1 MSEVLMVGDVATG
14 GALQPLWDWCMSAM
28 PGFVSSPAFI
38 LTAVML
44 GVYVPGV
51 IFSVVDYF
59 TGRLSLRE
67 ILSVYWRAMKLYSNL
82 YIVGM
87 VVLLAFPMP
96 DFLKMTT
103 PLAAPTMWEFCRDL
117 LFYFILGDITSY
129 IWHRLE
135 HAHGPYMKH
144 VHCVHHF
151 DKPPLSIWTA
161 MVVHPIEGGTV
172 FFFFHIY
179 GILFPIHPLTFFFGA
194 FTLTAVTMITHCGY
208 RLPVYDWFFANS
220 PCHDYHHANREP
232 TNVSVV
238 LTLCDRICG
247 TYQAPEVRKV

>member
-1 MSEVLMVGDVATG
+1 MAIELISGELASAA
-14 GALQPLWDWCMSAM
+14 ALQPLWDWCLQHMA
-28 PGFVSSPAFI
+28 GFISSPAFI

-51 IFSVVDYF
+51 VFSIVDVF
-59 TGRLSLRE
+59 IAKRLTWQESMA
-67 ILSVYWRAMKLYSNL
+67 VYWRAMKLYSTL
-82 YIVGM
+82 YVVGM
-87 VVLLAFPMP
+87 IVLLGFPMP
-96 DFLKMTT
+96 FSMNV
-103 PLAAPTMWEFCRDL
+103 PALAPSAGEFCRDL
-117 LFYFILGDITSY
+117 LLYFLLGDITSY
-129 IWHRLE
+129 VWHRME
-135 HAHGPYMKH
+135 HAQGWYMKN

-179 GILFPIHPLTFFFGA
+179 GIVFPIHPLTFFVAA
-194 FTLTAVTMITHCGY
+194 FSLTAVTMITHCGY

-220 PCHDYHHANREP
+220 PCHDFHHANRQP

-247 TYQAPEVRKV
+247 TYQQAGSRKT